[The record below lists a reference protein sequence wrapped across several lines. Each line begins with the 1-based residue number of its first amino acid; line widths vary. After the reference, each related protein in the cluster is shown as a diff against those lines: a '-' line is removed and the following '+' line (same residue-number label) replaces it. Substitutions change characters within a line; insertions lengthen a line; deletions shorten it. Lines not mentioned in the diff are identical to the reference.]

1 MKWVFSWVDGAQ
13 REAVILA
20 SQLSGSHPV
29 TSSQFGVVGHSAIQ
43 TTMSC
48 LLHLLLKKS
57 RGRKSAWALCF
68 GVCACMSVLTK
79 DCESPLDYTLK
90 LLLCECCLYL
100 SSTYFALFVLS
111 LSLSVWKCVS
121 AYRVISFPS
130 SICHAFSFCSVCAHA
145 HALWSVCLQWDMTQ
159 VWAQPSMIYIIRL
172 TYKHGNL
179 FWR

>member
-68 GVCACMSVLTK
+68 DVCACMSVLTK

-111 LSLSVWKCVS
+111 LSLYLSESVLAPTGLSLFLRPSVMLSLFALYVLMPMRFGLCVCSGIWLKCEHNHLW
-121 AYRVISFPS
+121 YTS
-130 SICHAFSFCSVCAHA
+130 S
-145 HALWSVCLQWDMTQ
+145 D
-159 VWAQPSMIYIIRL
+159 
-172 TYKHGNL
+172 
-179 FWR
+179 